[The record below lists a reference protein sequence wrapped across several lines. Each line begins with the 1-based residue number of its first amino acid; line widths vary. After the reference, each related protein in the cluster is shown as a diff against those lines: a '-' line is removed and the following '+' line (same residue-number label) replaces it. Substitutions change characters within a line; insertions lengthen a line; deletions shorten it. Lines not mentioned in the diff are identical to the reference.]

1 MRTVRNGVCLVGNVA
16 LLAQL
21 LVNGLAMGAVY
32 ALMASGFAIVYNAT
46 RIFHLAHGA
55 VLTLSAYGFYVF
67 LVLAKIPFPLAVLA
81 TILIS
86 AIFGGLIEI
95 GVYAVIRRRGGGPAS
110 QMLASLGL
118 LVLLQ
123 NILAIVFSTD
133 VLTVRSGSLTV
144 YQVGPITITS
154 YHIAV
159 GIVVVLMF
167 GLLQGFLNFSRYG
180 RAIRA
185 LADNPN
191 LALAIGIDTKRTY
204 VLIMALGSVMASI
217 AAMLLTWDVGV
228 EPEMGFMVIFFAIVA
243 VIIGGVGYLPGAL
256 IGGFLLGLIQQL
268 SIWQIDSKWQSGIV
282 FAIVLLFLLIR
293 PQGIFGN
300 RLNVRR
306 A

>member
-1 MRTVRNGVCLVGNVA
+1 MT

-21 LVNGLAMGAVY
+21 LINGLAMGAVY
-32 ALMASGFAIVYNAT
+32 AMMAAGFAVVYNAT
-46 RIFHLAHGA
+46 HIFHLAHGA
-55 VLTLSAYGFYVF
+55 VLTFSAYMFYVF
-67 LVLAKIPFPLAVLA
+67 LVLLHAPLPVAVGL
-81 TILIS
+81 TIVAAALL
-86 AIFGGLIEI
+86 GCMIEL
-95 GVYAVIRRRGGGPAS
+95 GVYAVLRKRGGGPPA

-123 NILAIVFSTD
+123 NIFALIFSTD
-133 VLTVRSGSLTV
+133 VLTVRTGGLTV
-144 YQVGPITITS
+144 YPLGKLTVTS
-154 YHIAV
+154 HH
-159 GIVVVLMF
+159 IVVAIVTMTMF
-167 GLLQGFLNFSRYG
+167 AALQLFLVFSKQG

-191 LALAIGIDTKRTY
+191 LSRAIGINPNHTY
-204 VLIMALGSVMASI
+204 VLILALGSIMASI
-217 AAMLLTWDVGV
+217 SAMLLTWDVGV

-256 IGGFLLGLIQQL
+256 LGGFLLGLIQQL
-268 SIWQIDSKWQSGIV
+268 SIWQLDSKWQGGIV
-282 FAIVLLFLLIR
+282 FAVVLVFLLVR